1 MGGGNSGSKS
11 YKADQKNVSV
21 YLGRKG
27 EWPER
32 ALLAIM
38 RATGLRSESE
48 YFRKL
53 FFQHCLEL
61 GFIDEAGEPDME
73 AIEAMLRKARPNLLP
88 RISQ

>member
-1 MGGGNSGSKS
+1 MGAGNSGKN
-11 YKADQKNVSV
+11 YKTEQKNVSV

-38 RATGLRSESE
+38 RASGLRSESE

-53 FFQHCLEL
+53 FFQHCADL
-61 GFIDEAGEPDME
+61 GLVNEDGDPDVDS
-73 AIEAMLRKARPNLLP
+73 IESMLRKARPNLLP
-88 RISQ
+88 RINT